1 MNAMKR
7 IVNLMAL
14 AFAAASTVS
23 CISEIAEPV
32 QEMVKDENLELKELV
47 FSASFEGRESDDDT
61 RTALVNGR
69 EVYWLPGDQISI
81 RGVEDPFTCTA
92 AGPTPVTDFVGKA
105 PEADKYYA
113 LYPASQVVHWDDFP
127 YANIIIPGVQQAIK
141 GSFANKLNTAV
152 ACADTDDMAF
162 SFKNV
167 LGYVKFT
174 VPESLTDLVEVE
186 IEAIGG
192 EKLAGWC
199 VVDCT
204 LDKPYAKVSSQSSSY
219 VRLQSESPMAPGS
232 YYMAMIPGTYS
243 AGLRFSF
250 KNSAGQR
257 AVKNISSKVTLS
269 AGQIRN
275 IGVAEGLIFK
285 EDMSEAVPPDDEIW
299 YLTSDDKAIKPSW
312 NDASLIKDLF
322 GAELVSN
329 TYEDGKGVLKFN
341 GPVTIVGEDAFI
353 NNYSQ
358 LSTLIGVSLP
368 DSITEIG
375 ETAFWCGKITKI
387 RIPKNV
393 TRIDRY
399 AFRNCD
405 IRELVIPE
413 KVTFIGEYAFA
424 NNPNLTKVTNLSEEL
439 IELDKQPFG
448 QMYADSKLAGFE
460 GKLVSSDGRC
470 LINNNKLIACAPSGL
485 TEYTIPETVTE
496 IGDYVFMW
504 NDHLHKIGIPSN
516 VRKIGKESFA
526 WSDVLL
532 EVTVPATV
540 EEVGYGAFQ
549 LCSVLKTANIYN
561 DMIAERQFYNCPEL
575 DSKLIIPDQV
585 TSIGAYAFCE
595 CANVTEVVIGSGVR
609 NIGESAFS
617 SCSLK
622 SIYIPENV
630 ETIGDGA
637 FKCETLEKIEGKFA
651 SGDNMCLIVDNTLV
665 QLADAKGK
673 TLIEYTIPEGVK
685 VIGSSVFSQYAN
697 LTRVTIPEGVE
708 KIGMHAFNGCNLSS
722 LRLPSTL
729 KYIEN
734 FMFCNNENLNEVFC
748 YAIKPPGLSG
758 SWFNAAIF
766 KEGTIIRVPTESVDS
781 YKNAS
786 IWNMYPIMDFDEEIY
801 VSSDYS
807 QDGAVKVVQQASV
820 GNGIDIVFMGDAYS
834 DRQIAA
840 GDYEADINKAMEMLF
855 SEEPYKSFRDHFN
868 VYIVKAVSA
877 TEGYGLGSTAFSGYF
892 GNGTEVGGDHNKV
905 TTYAQKAISSSR
917 MNEAVVIVMMNR
929 EYYAG
934 TCYMY
939 YPSVTSGYGNGLSI
953 SYFPLGTD
961 DQMLAGLICHEA
973 GGHGFS
979 KLADEYSYESMG
991 TIASD
996 AVANHKAQQK
1006 DWGWWKNVDFTSDLS
1021 SIRWSHFL
1029 NDPRYQYDG
1038 LGAYEGGLTYWS
1050 GVWRPTENSIMRH
1063 NTGGFNA
1070 PSREAIYYRIHK
1082 LAYGNEWEYDY
1093 EEFVE
1098 YDARNR
1104 AGSVSAAA
1112 ARPNYVEKV
1121 FEPTSPPVV
1130 IPHPWDE
1137 RDVTEKIRPVELS
1150 RCNSQS
1156 VR

>member
-61 RTALVNGR
+61 KTALVNGR

-81 RGVEDPFTCTA
+81 KGVEDPFTCTA
-92 AGPTPVTDFVGKA
+92 TGPTPVTDFVGKA

-113 LYPASQVVHWDDFP
+113 LYPASLLNNWQSFP
-127 YANIIIPGVQQAIK
+127 DVILKLPHVQRAVK
-141 GSFANKLNTAV
+141 DSFASDLNAAIGV
-152 ACADTDDMAF
+152 ADAADMAF
-162 SFKNV
+162 TFKNIF
-167 LGYVKFT
+167 GYVKFE
-174 VPESLTDLVEVE
+174 VPDDLKDLTYVLVESVGRE
-186 IEAIGG
+186 QLSGFCRANCNRSE
-192 EKLAGWC
+192 
-199 VVDCT
+199 
-204 LDKPYAKVSSQSSSY
+204 PYARSN
-219 VRLQSESPMAPGS
+219 SESVPSVQLVSEQPMEAGA
-232 YYMAMIPGTYS
+232 YYIAMIPGTYS
-243 AGLRFSF
+243 AGLRFTF
-250 KNSAGQR
+250 KNSSGQQ
-257 AVKNISSKVTLS
+257 AVKTISKSVTLS
-269 AGQIRN
+269 AGQIRS
-275 IGVAEGLIFK
+275 IGTMNGLVF
-285 EDMSEAVPPDDEIW
+285 EDVPDDPIPPDDEIW
-299 YLTSDDKAIKPSW
+299 YVTSDNSIAVPKTPEAFGATIVSNTYSNGMGIIKFDGPVTVVGEKAFWYCDKQDELTNVYLPESVTMIGMHAFNGCGALESISIPRNVEIIEDYAFSCPWGGGIRSVTNRSEKLKEIGVSSFVSECLCEFKGVFASED
-312 NDASLIKDLF
+312 NRSLIKD
-322 GAELVSN
+322 GELMIFAQAGLQEYSVPAGVTSIGSRAFYDCN
-329 TYEDGKGVLKFN
+329 KLTRIVLPDGLKKIGDESFYQCN
-341 GPVTIVGEDAFI
+341 HMTEINIPESVVDVGEDAFTFCVKLKEI
-353 NNYSQ
+353 
-358 LSTLIGVSLP
+358 TLP
-368 DSITEIG
+368 DNITSIPRCM
-375 ETAFWCGKITKI
+375 F
-387 RIPKNV
+387 
-393 TRIDRY
+393 
-399 AFRNCD
+399 NCCW
-405 IRELVIPE
+405 ELESVRLGD
-413 KVTFIGEYAFA
+413 KVKSIGEYAFSECYLLESIRIPDTIESVSENA
-424 NNPNLTKVTNLSEEL
+424 FGNCHRLREIDCKYSTADKRALIMNNVLLAFAPYGV
-439 IELDKQPFG
+439 KQ
-448 QMYADSKLAGFE
+448 
-460 GKLVSSDGRC
+460 LV
-470 LINNNKLIACAPSGL
+470 IPSG
-485 TEYTIPETVTE
+485 VTRVGE
-496 IGDYVFMW
+496 MACV
-504 NDHLHKIGIPSN
+504 NC
-516 VRKIGKESFA
+516 KE
-526 WSDVLL
+526 L
-532 EVTVPATV
+532 E
-540 EEVGYGAFQ
+540 
-549 LCSVLKTANIYN
+549 SVI
-561 DMIAERQFYNCPEL
+561 
-575 DSKLIIPDQV
+575 
-585 TSIGAYAFCE
+585 
-595 CANVTEVVIGSGVR
+595 
-609 NIGESAFS
+609 
-617 SCSLK
+617 
-622 SIYIPENV
+622 
-630 ETIGDGA
+630 
-637 FKCETLEKIEGKFA
+637 
-651 SGDNMCLIVDNTLV
+651 
-665 QLADAKGK
+665 
-673 TLIEYTIPEGVK
+673 IPEGV
-685 VIGSSVFSQYAN
+685 QQ
-697 LTRVTIPEGVE
+697 
-708 KIGMHAFNGCNLSS
+708 IGMHAFNGCNLSS

-734 FMFCNNENLNEVFC
+734 FMFCNNERLAEVYC
-748 YAIKPPGLSG
+748 LATVPPGLLG
-758 SWFNAAIF
+758 TWFNAAIF

-939 YPSVTSGYGNGLSI
+939 YPSVTNGYGNGLSI

-1029 NDPRYQYDG
+1029 NDSRYQYDG

-1070 PSREAIYYRIHK
+1070 PSRESIYYRIHK
-1082 LAYGNEWEYDY
+1082 LAYGSSWTYDY
-1093 EEFVE
+1093 EEFAR
-1098 YDARNR
+1098 YDAVNR
-1104 AGSVSAAA
+1104 VSSAAA
-1112 ARPNYVEKV
+1112 AAERDNYVEKAY
-1121 FEPTSPPVV
+1121 EPTPPPVI
-1130 IPHPWDE
+1130 IPHAWNE
-1137 RDVTEKIRPVELS
+1137 
-1150 RCNSQS
+1150 
-1156 VR
+1156 